1 MVYLPAEQK
10 LDHAR
15 HALNKAN
22 PENIVDLCKR
32 YLALL
37 DEYRHQLYELGK
49 SGISRQPTS
58 SAPVEDL
65 AARKSLREAIERT
78 TRERNRT
85 ELLLLSITTVSGY
98 EAVEVLNQRKYDGHN
113 DWELR
118 SSGVKFTGSS
128 LGALMTI
135 QEAVDLASLLRRE
148 EHVTQNMA
156 HASGKAQA

>member
-1 MVYLPAEQK
+1 MVYLQSEQK

-37 DEYRHQLYELGK
+37 DEYRLQLFELGK
-49 SGISRQPTS
+49 SGISRQPKS
-58 SAPVEDL
+58 SASAEEL
-65 AARKSLREAIERT
+65 AARKSLREAIEKT
-78 TRERNRT
+78 TRERNRA
-85 ELLLLSITTVSGY
+85 ELLLLSVTTVSGY
-98 EAVEVLNQRKYDGHN
+98 EAVEVLNRRKYDGHN

-128 LGALMTI
+128 ADDLMTI
-135 QEAVDLASLLRRE
+135 QEAVALASLLRRE
-148 EHVTQNMA
+148 DHVTQNTA
-156 HASGKAQA
+156 RVLGESQA

>member
-1 MVYLPAEQK
+1 MAYLQSEQK

-15 HALNKAN
+15 RALNKAN

-37 DEYRHQLYELGK
+37 DEYRRQLFELGK
-49 SGISRQPTS
+49 SGISRQPISSS
-58 SAPVEDL
+58 SAEDL
-65 AARKSLREAIERT
+65 AARKSLREAIEKT

-98 EAVEVLNQRKYDGHN
+98 EAVELLNQRKYDGHN

-128 LGALMTI
+128 VGDLMTI
-135 QEAVDLASLLRRE
+135 QEAVNLASLLRRE
-148 EHVTQNMA
+148 DHVTQNVA
-156 HASGKAQA
+156 HALGKGQA

>member
-1 MVYLPAEQK
+1 MIYQQSEQK

-22 PENIVDLCKR
+22 PENTVELCKR

-37 DEYRHQLYELGK
+37 DEYRLQLYELGK
-49 SGISRQPTS
+49 SGVSRQPIS
-58 SAPVEDL
+58 SALAEDL

-98 EAVEVLNQRKYDGHN
+98 EAVQMLNQRKYNGHN

-118 SSGVKFTGSS
+118 SSGVKSKRSS
-128 LGALMTI
+128 VGDLMTI

-148 EHVTQNMA
+148 DHVTQNLRA
-156 HASGKAQA
+156 LGEAQA

>member
-1 MVYLPAEQK
+1 MVYLQSEQK
-10 LDHAR
+10 LDYAR

-22 PENIVDLCKR
+22 SENIVDLCKR

-37 DEYRHQLYELGK
+37 DEYRRQLYELGK
-49 SGISRQPTS
+49 SGVSRPPAS
-58 SAPVEDL
+58 SSSVEDL
-65 AARKSLREAIERT
+65 AARKSLREAIEKT

-98 EAVEVLNQRKYDGHN
+98 EAVAMLNQREYEGHK

-128 LGALMTI
+128 VDDLMTI

-148 EHVTQNMA
+148 DHVTQNMA
-156 HASGKAQA
+156 RAAGEGQA